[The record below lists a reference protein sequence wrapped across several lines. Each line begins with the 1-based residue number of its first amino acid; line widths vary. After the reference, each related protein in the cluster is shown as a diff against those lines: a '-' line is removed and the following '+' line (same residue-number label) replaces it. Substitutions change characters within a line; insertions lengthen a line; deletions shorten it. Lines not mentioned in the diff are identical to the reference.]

1 MIKFIETD
9 RLILSPPSPD
19 DIKGSYRYW
28 INSQVTDEWT
38 QHAVFPKSDLALQ
51 EYYKSKSDASN
62 SIWLGI
68 FLKTSGTHI
77 GNIDISG
84 INWINRTGIYNIL
97 IGELSEQGKGYGFES
112 SVALLRHV
120 FNRLNLNR
128 IQLGVEVGNKSAI
141 ALYKKLGFQEEG
153 ILRQNICK
161 NGVLTDSLIMGLLRD
176 EFTCQYS
183 PSNTL

>member
-9 RLILSPPSPD
+9 RLILSPPSSE
-19 DIKGSYRYW
+19 DIKGNYRYW
-28 INSQVTDEWT
+28 INSQNTDEWT
-38 QHAVFPKSDLALQ
+38 QHAVFPKSDLALL
-51 EYYKSKSDASN
+51 EYYKTKNDANN

-68 FLKTSGTHI
+68 FLKTSGVHI
-77 GNIDISG
+77 GNIDVSG

-97 IGELSEQGKGYGFES
+97 IGELTEQGKGYGFES

-128 IQLGVEVGNKSAI
+128 IQLGVELGNRSAI

-153 ILRQNICK
+153 VLRQNICK
-161 NGVLTDSLIMGLLRD
+161 NGDWLDSLIMGLLRD
-176 EFTCQYS
+176 EFIYK
-183 PSNTL
+183 

>member
-9 RLILSPPSPD
+9 RLILSPPLHE
-19 DIKGSYRYW
+19 DIKGNYQYW
-28 INSQVTDEWT
+28 INSQETDTWT
-38 QHAVFPKSDLALQ
+38 QHAVFPKNDIALL
-51 EYYKSKSDASN
+51 EYYKSKTVTHN

-68 FLKTSGTHI
+68 FLKESGVHI

-84 INWINRTGIYNIL
+84 INWINRSGIYNIL
-97 IGELSEQGKGYGFES
+97 IGELSEHGKGYGFEA

-128 IQLGVEVGNKSAI
+128 IQLGVEAGNKSAI

-153 ILRQNICK
+153 TLRQNICK
-161 NGVLTDSLIMGLLRD
+161 NGVWTDSLVMGLLRD
-176 EFTCQYS
+176 EFIHQ
-183 PSNTL
+183 